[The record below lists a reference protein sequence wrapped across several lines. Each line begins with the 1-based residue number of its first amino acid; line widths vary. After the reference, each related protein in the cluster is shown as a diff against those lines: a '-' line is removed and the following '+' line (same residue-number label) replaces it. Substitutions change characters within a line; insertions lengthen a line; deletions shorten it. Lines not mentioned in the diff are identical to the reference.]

1 MAYATILAEESGGVL
16 NLTLNRPQAKNA
28 MSLEMVAELSTALA
42 DAEKAGNVRVIV
54 LRGAGGTFCAGGD
67 IADMAR
73 ASAAPEDGPDLLAD
87 VSRAFGEM
95 CSAFSR
101 TGIAVVA
108 VVEGAALG
116 GGFGLACV
124 ADVTIA
130 ASDAKFGLPETSLG
144 IVPAQIA
151 PALVE
156 RLGYGQAKRLAVLG
170 GFVGAEEALRIGLVH
185 EIAEDLDAAIAR
197 TVERILRCAPS
208 AVAETKALLA
218 AARFSDPGGMVERAA
233 LSFSAA
239 VRGEEGAEG
248 TKAFLDKRPP
258 RWAPPSP
265 RSR

>member
-1 MAYATILAEESGGVL
+1 MAYTTILSEESGGVL
-16 NLTLNRPQAKNA
+16 ALTLNRPQARNA

-42 DAEKAGNVRVIV
+42 EAERGGAVRVIV
-54 LRGAGGTFCAGGD
+54 LRGAGGTFCSGGD
-67 IADMAR
+67 ISDMER
-73 ASAAPEDGPDLLAD
+73 AGAAPAEGPDLVAD

-95 CSAFSR
+95 CAAFSR
-101 TGIAVVA
+101 TGIAVIA
-108 VVEGAALG
+108 AVEGAALG

-130 ASDAKFGLPETSLG
+130 APDAKFGLPETSLG

-170 GFVGAEEALRIGLVH
+170 GFVDAQEALRIGLVH
-185 EIAEDLDAAIAR
+185 EIADDVDAALTR
-197 TVERILRCAPS
+197 TVERILRCAPG

-218 AARFSDPGGMVERAA
+218 AARFSDSGGMVERAA

-239 VRGEEGAEG
+239 IRGAEG
-248 TKAFLDKRPP
+248 MEGTRAFLDKRRPN
-258 RWAPPSP
+258 WAPPS
-265 RSR
+265 

>member
-1 MAYATILAEESGGVL
+1 MAYATILAGQAGGVL
-16 NLTLNRPQAKNA
+16 TLTLNRPQAKNA

-42 DAEKAGNVRVIV
+42 EAERNGTVRAIV
-54 LRGAGGTFCAGGD
+54 LRGAGGIFCAGGD
-67 IADMAR
+67 VSDMAR
-73 ASAAPEDGPDLLAD
+73 ASAAPPDGPDLLVD
-87 VSRAFGEM
+87 VSRAFGKM

-108 VVEGAALG
+108 AVEGAALG

-130 ASDAKFGLPETSLG
+130 APDAKFGLPETSLG

-170 GFVGAEEALRIGLVH
+170 GFVGADEALRIGLVH
-185 EIAEDLDAAIAR
+185 EIADDIDAALAR
-197 TVERILRCAPS
+197 TVGRILRCAPG
-208 AVAETKALLA
+208 ALAETKALLA

-233 LSFSAA
+233 LSFAAA
-239 VRGEEGAEG
+239 VRGEEGTEG
-248 TKAFLDKRPP
+248 TKAFLEKRRPH
-258 RWAPPSP
+258 WAPPS
-265 RSR
+265 